1 MTTNTNSVIDIA
13 NDDELDEP
21 KYAVYSKTWGPDF
34 TGLSD
39 SNESDADFAGI
50 LGEPITNITIGA
62 KGIKKFR
69 IRTKKKGKWHSY
81 QNGFNKTTAK
91 SDGTAITG
99 IEIVGKG
106 YCFAVH
112 IKGGTWLPTAFTSD
126 TDGEVLVGSGSPID
140 AIWIDKL

>member
-1 MTTNTNSVIDIA
+1 MKTNAVSAENVVEIDE
-13 NDDELDEP
+13 NDEP
-21 KYAVYSKTWGPDF
+21 KYSVYSGKWGPDF

-39 SNESDADFAGI
+39 SDESDADFAGV

-69 IRTKKKGKWHSY
+69 IRTKKKGRWQPY
-81 QNGFNKTTAK
+81 QTGFNKATAK

-112 IKGGTWLPTAFTSD
+112 IKGGTWLSTAFTSD
-126 TDGEVLVGSGSPID
+126 KEGEVLIGAGAPID